1 MNNESPRDAIINN
14 AALLM
19 SLKGYNAMGI
29 CELLTLSK
37 ISKGSFYHYFDS
49 KEMLLTEVLNLYFDR
64 HIEAMNNVMKTN
76 LPADERIL
84 AYFNLWTKSS
94 EQTVFYQTSLMVQ
107 LSTEMSGV
115 SSENADIYHC
125 RILSIVSKLA
135 VTLNQ
140 GKQEGS
146 VVSLIDSMQAA
157 RNILNMWLGAS
168 LLAKV
173 SLRGNELDSTLKITK
188 ALIYSQFY

>member
-1 MNNESPRDAIINN
+1 
-14 AALLM
+14 
-19 SLKGYNAMGI
+19 MGV
-29 CELLTLSK
+29 CELLTLSN

-64 HIEAMNNVMKTN
+64 HTEAMNNVMRTN

-94 EQTVFYQTSLMVQ
+94 EQTVYYQTSLMVQ

-115 SSENADIYHC
+115 SPENSDIYHC

-140 GKQEGS
+140 GKQEGT